1 MGANG
6 WRESKGSGWEDLEG
20 VRRTS
25 WQARMEFDKHGHRIA
40 RGYQLVKCFAVNSEN

>member
-25 WQARMEFDKHGHRIA
+25 WQARMGFDKHGHRIA
-40 RGYQLVKCFAVNSEN
+40 RRYQLVKYFTVNGKN